1 MNAKPSIKLPWIFIR
16 SLNKTVWV
24 ISSLVLLTV
33 AAESSLGEPSPS
45 TPTKVTLESPA
56 PELPVTPSATSLSG
70 HLNKIGAKMYG
81 AYWCPYCTKQKQMF
95 GEAFKQINYIECDP
109 RAETSQTDLCIEA
122 KIKGFPTWEI
132 NGRFYPGMLSL
143 EQLAKFSG
151 YSAEDATESMP
162 VVEEEQKEK

>member
-1 MNAKPSIKLPWIFIR
+1 MNAKSTIKLPWIFIP
-16 SLNKTVWV
+16 SLNRTVWV
-24 ISSLVLLTV
+24 ISSLALLTV

-45 TPTKVTLESPA
+45 TPPKVTLESPA
-56 PELPVTPSATSLSG
+56 PELAVTPSATSLSS

-151 YSAEDATESMP
+151 YSAQDAKESIP
-162 VVEEEQKEK
+162 VVEEEE